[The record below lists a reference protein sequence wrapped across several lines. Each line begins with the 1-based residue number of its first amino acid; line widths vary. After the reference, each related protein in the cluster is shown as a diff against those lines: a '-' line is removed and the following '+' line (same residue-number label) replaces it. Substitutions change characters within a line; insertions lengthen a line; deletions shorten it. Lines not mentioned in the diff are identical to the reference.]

1 MVPLDK
7 KVFTKEE
14 LRQYDGRH
22 GVVYV
27 ACNGKV
33 YDVSSSFQWQ
43 KGIHQIVHRAGID
56 LTEALG
62 KAPHGSD
69 MLVRFPIVGE
79 LRD

>member
-1 MVPLDK
+1 
-7 KVFTKEE
+7 

-33 YDVSSSFQWQ
+33 YDVSRSFQWQ

-56 LTEALG
+56 LTEAIG
-62 KAPHGSD
+62 KAPHGND
-69 MLVRFPIVGE
+69 MLERFPIVGE

>member
-1 MVPLDK
+1 MVPLDN
-7 KVFTKEE
+7 KVFTREE

-27 ACNGKV
+27 ACHGKV
-33 YDVSSSFQWQ
+33 YDVSRSFQWQ
-43 KGIHQIVHRAGID
+43 KGIHQIVHHAGFD
-56 LTEALG
+56 LTEALR

-69 MLVRFPIVGE
+69 LLDRFPIVGE